1 MNSTT
6 LINIFVLLLFKGIYP
21 EEYLDE
27 WEKFGETFLSN
38 IENFYSNVNF
48 ENISL
53 SDYKDLKIFGMLPE

>member
-27 WEKFGETFLSN
+27 WGKFRETFLSN

-53 SDYKDLKIFGMLPE
+53 SDYKHLKIFGMLPE

>member
-27 WEKFGETFLSN
+27 WGKFGETFLSN

-48 ENISL
+48 ENIYL
-53 SDYKDLKIFGMLPE
+53 SDYKHLKKFGMLSE